1 MAILLKAAL
10 DRNGLSYKNIGNTY
24 HADHAQVNGKVAESA
39 LDHVY
44 SNMEDII
51 TKIIPNNSS
60 DHNPVVTY
68 INLQEKKIC
77 YVKKLTKRS
86 FKNFTT
92 ERWNESLK
100 NQNWDPV
107 INEQDLDV
115 KVSMFTEIIN
125 KALDDVAPLKTFIV
139 KSHYKFGI
147 SEEIKLIMKK
157 EILNVYNS
165 TG

>member
-1 MAILLKAAL
+1 MSGA
-10 DRNGLSYKNIGNTY
+10 GFETGTY
-24 HADHAQVNGKVAESA
+24 HSWLVRLAGQDTFTA
-39 LDHVY
+39 L
-44 SNMEDII
+44 SQI
-51 TKIIPNNSS
+51 TLCARLTWNSS
-60 DHNPVVTY
+60 YTLN
-68 INLQEKKIC
+68 NLGF
-77 YVKKLTKRS
+77 YLTKRS

-165 TG
+165 TGWL